1 MRLFDNLG
9 KKKTG
14 VLPYVLLLILAI
26 IILFFISNASFQQ
39 NRALRQSTEM
49 VTHTQEIINE
59 INMLFGNYSG
69 SQSAGIKYLISRD
82 SSYLSSIIGF
92 NNKSKFSFKRLKTM
106 TADNPQQLRSLDR
119 VTNFS
124 DRLFKELKTLDPQ
137 IAEKIS
143 KSAALS
149 DKVKAIETQLD
160 SLETIQSR
168 MVATERDLLEKRKVA
183 YQSDMNFT
191 PINILYLAL
200 FALGILMFAFSKI
213 NSDRKKMGVTR
224 GFLQNILDN
233 TDNIVNYIVPVRNDQ
248 GKITDFKITYVNEQA
263 QEITGRRTTDM
274 LDKKVSEVYPF
285 TIRKELIQ
293 LLVEV
298 IQSGKTKTREIDYEI
313 DGTKKWFL
321 STFAPMEDG
330 ITATSIDITTNKR
343 AETDLKAFNDT
354 LETQNIELERTGLF
368 LQNLLSSIQYVISS
382 FEAVRDPEGNIVDF
396 KIAYTNDKVVELT
409 GHTANEIEG
418 KLISEEY
425 PHIFENGDFEIYR
438 NVIATGE
445 FIEYEKEYDLQQGH
459 FYFCNE
465 VLKLGDGVTIVSQNI
480 TLRKTAEKE
489 LEEATERLAVQNTI
503 LNDAEA
509 VAGLGSYSY
518 NLDTDVMTCSDNC
531 YRLLG
536 MVQEANEFSL
546 ALLTSIVH
554 FDDRELFK
562 RNLELALQ
570 EKKEV
575 RNAYRIK
582 TLEGALKDVMMEGH
596 FFEKNGQSYM
606 VGILRDITKE
616 VSNEL
621 ILQKHNREL
630 ERTNAELESFN
641 RVVSHDLQ
649 EPLRKIQMFISRFS
663 DADKENLSERGHT
676 YLEKIEKSANR
687 MQLLIRNLLSYA
699 RLADEVELLHTIDLN
714 RIFDKVLDDLS
725 EKIKDTN
732 AKISI
737 PELPSIYG
745 TEFQLEQL
753 FNNLMSNALKYK
765 KHDEAPD
772 ITVTSEI
779 LPFHKIDEGLNLSP
793 SKYVLLTVAD
803 KGVGFEPEQSENIF
817 RLFQRL
823 HKKNAYEGTGLG
835 LAICKKIVERHEG
848 HIMAQSEPGKGT
860 QILIYF
866 PITK

>member
-1 MRLFDNLG
+1 MRLFNNLG

-14 VLPYVLLLILAI
+14 VVPYVLLLVLAI
-26 IILFFISNASFQQ
+26 VVLFFISNASFQQ
-39 NRALRQSTEM
+39 NRALRQSTDL

-69 SQSAGIKYLISRD
+69 SQSAGIKYMIFRD

-92 NNKSKFSFKRLKTM
+92 NDKSKFSFKRLKIL
-106 TADNPQQLRSLDR
+106 TADNPRQQRSLARATD
-119 VTNFS
+119 FGDS
-124 DRLFKELKTLDPQ
+124 LFKELKSLDSETADK
-137 IAEKIS
+137 IA

-149 DKVKAIETQLD
+149 NKVRAIETHLD
-160 SLETIQSR
+160 SLEAIQSR
-168 MVATERDLLEKRKVA
+168 MVATERDLLKKRKA
-183 YQSDMNFT
+183 IYQYNINFT

-213 NSDRKKMGVTR
+213 NSDRKKMAVTR

-233 TDNIVNYIVPVRNDQ
+233 TDNIVNYLVPLRNDQ
-248 GKITDFKITYVNEQA
+248 EKITDFKITYVNGRA
-263 QEITGRRTTDM
+263 KKITGRRTAGT
-274 LDKKVSEVYPF
+274 LHKKVSEVYPF
-285 TIRKELIQ
+285 AISKGLIQ
-293 LLVEV
+293 LLVGV
-298 IQSGKTKTREIDYEI
+298 LQTGKTKTREINYEI
-313 DGTKKWFL
+313 DGTEKWFL

-330 ITATSIDITTNKR
+330 ITVTSIDITANKR
-343 AETDLKAFNDT
+343 AESDLKALNDT
-354 LETQNIELERTGLF
+354 LETQNLELERTGLF
-368 LQNLLSSIQYVISS
+368 LQNMLGSLQYVVSY
-382 FEAVRDPEGNIVDF
+382 FEGVRNPTGNIVDF

-409 GHTANEIEG
+409 GHKADKIEG

-425 PHIFENGDFEIYR
+425 PHLFENGDFDIYR
-438 NVIATGE
+438 KVIDTGE
-445 FIEYEKEYDLQQGH
+445 FIEYEKEYDLQMGH

-465 VLKLGDGVTIVSQNI
+465 VLKLGEGVTIVSQDI
-480 TLRKTAEKE
+480 TLRKTAEKK

-518 NLDTDVMTCSDNC
+518 NIDTDSITCSDNC

-536 MVQEANEFSL
+536 MVQEVNTFSL
-546 ALLTSIVH
+546 ALLTSLVYTE
-554 FDDRELFK
+554 DRELFK
-562 RNLELALQ
+562 RNIDLALQ
-570 EKKEV
+570 DKKNV
-575 RNAYRIK
+575 RNIYRIK
-582 TLEGALKDVMMEGH
+582 TLEGNLKDVVMEGH
-596 FFEKNGQSYM
+596 FFEKNGEGFM
-606 VGILRDITKE
+606 VGLLRDITKE

-663 DADKENLSERGHT
+663 DADKENLSKRGHT
-676 YLEKIEKSANR
+676 YLEKIDGSANR

-699 RLADEVELLHTIDLN
+699 RLADDVESLQTIDLN

-725 EKIKDTN
+725 EKIEETK

-737 PELPSIYG
+737 SELPSIYG

-772 ITVTSEI
+772 VTVTSEI
-779 LPFHKIDEGLNLSP
+779 LPFDKIEESLNLSP
-793 SKYVLLTVAD
+793 SKYVLLTIAD
-803 KGVGFEPEQSENIF
+803 KGVGFEPDQSENIF

-835 LAICKKIVERHEG
+835 LAICKKIVESHEG
-848 HIMAQSEPGKGT
+848 RILAHSEPGKGT

-866 PITK
+866 PFTQ

>member
-1 MRLFDNLG
+1 MRLFDNLD

-14 VLPYVLLLILAI
+14 VLPYVLLLVLAI
-26 IILFFISNASFQQ
+26 IVLFLISNASFQQ

-59 INMLFGNYSG
+59 INVLFGNYSG

-82 SSYLSSIIGF
+82 STYLSSIIGF
-92 NNKSKFSFKRLKTM
+92 NDKSKFSFKRLKTL
-106 TADNPQQLRSLDR
+106 TADNPEQQRSLDR
-119 VTNFS
+119 VTDFG
-124 DRLFKELKTLDPQ
+124 DRLFKELKSLDPE
-137 IAEKIS
+137 IADKIT
-143 KSAALS
+143 KSVALT
-149 DKVKAIETQLD
+149 DKVRAIETHLD
-160 SLETIQSR
+160 SLETLQSL
-168 MVATERDLLEKRKVA
+168 MVATERDLLAKRRTA
-183 YQSDMNFT
+183 YESDMNFT

-200 FALGILMFAFSKI
+200 FALGVLMFAFSKI

-233 TDNIVNYIVPVRNDQ
+233 TDNIVNYLVPLRNDQ
-248 GKITDFKITYVNEQA
+248 GEITDFKITYVNGQA
-263 QEITGRRTTDM
+263 KEITGRQTTDM
-274 LDKKVSEVYPF
+274 LDKTVSEVYPF
-285 TIRKELIQ
+285 ALRKGLIQ
-293 LLVEV
+293 LLIEV
-298 IQSGKTKTREIDYEI
+298 LRIGKTKTREINYQI
-313 DGTKKWFL
+313 DGNEKWFL

-330 ITATSIDITTNKR
+330 ITATSIDITANKR

-354 LETQNIELERTGLF
+354 LETQNLELERTGLF
-368 LQNLLSSIQYVISS
+368 LQNMLGSIQYVISS
-382 FEAVRDPEGNIVDF
+382 FEAVRNREGNIVDF
-396 KIAYTNDKVVELT
+396 KIAYTNDKIVELT
-409 GHTANEIEG
+409 GRNAKEIEG

-425 PHIFENGDFEIYR
+425 PHLFENGEFEIFLK
-438 NVIATGE
+438 VIATGE
-445 FIEYEKEYDLQQGH
+445 FVEYEKEYNLQEGH

-465 VLKLGDGVTIVSQNI
+465 VLKLGDGITIVSQNI
-480 TLRKTAEKE
+480 SLRKTAEKE

-503 LNDAEA
+503 LNDAET

-518 NLDTDVMTCSDNC
+518 NLDSDAMTCSDNC

-536 MVQEANEFSL
+536 IEQTENTFSL

-554 FDDRELFK
+554 TDDRDLFK
-562 RNLELALQ
+562 RNIDLALQ
-570 EKKEV
+570 EKKNI
-575 RNAYRIK
+575 RNVYRIK
-582 TLEGALKDVMMEGH
+582 TLEGDLKDVMMEGH
-596 FFEKNGQSYM
+596 FFEKNGECFM
-606 VGILRDITKE
+606 VGILLDITKE

-621 ILQKHNREL
+621 TLQKHNREL

-663 DADKENLSERGHT
+663 DTDKDNLSKRGHN
-676 YLEKIEKSANR
+676 YLEKIEGSANR

-699 RLADEVELLHTIDLN
+699 RLADEVDSIHTINLN
-714 RIFDKVLDDLS
+714 RIFEKVLDDLS
-725 EKIKDTN
+725 EKIEETN

-737 PELPSIYG
+737 PELPSING

-753 FNNLMSNALKYK
+753 FNNLISNALKYK

-779 LPFHKIDEGLNLSP
+779 LPSHKIDESLNLSP
-793 SKYVLLTVAD
+793 SKYILLTVSD
-803 KGVGFEPEQSENIF
+803 KGVGFEPDQSENIF

-835 LAICKKIVERHEG
+835 LAICKKIVESHEG
-848 HIMAQSEPGKGT
+848 RIIAQSEPGKGT
-860 QILIYF
+860 QILVYF
-866 PITK
+866 PYTK